1 MVVRNMQIVE
11 HIQTLQTECHNQ
23 GRKTSFFQIKGY
35 DLGDYMRKYRPP
47 TSLIGTTHFWMYLQG
62 RTPWAARSSKLGVDK
77 NDQRMV
83 NFTSL

>member
-1 MVVRNMQIVE
+1 MVVRNVQIVE
-11 HIQTLQTECHNQ
+11 HIQTLQ
-23 GRKTSFFQIKGY
+23 SAIIKGEKHSSKLKSY
-35 DLGDYMRKYRPP
+35 NLGDSMRKYRPP

-62 RTPWAARSSKLGVDK
+62 RAPWAARSSKLGVEK